1 MTRAR
6 SKNLTK
12 KETNKT
18 NMDLLKKYIRKVRT
32 PFLLTSIFLFLLSSA
47 GMAQGIARAG
57 LLEDMQIRPG
67 VVVEIPIDIEDVVD
81 LYGIEIELE
90 FDPTFWEFEDADPRR
105 EGIQPAIGTFLD
117 PGMTLFSIIDMEEG
131 RIHLVMSQVNPSE
144 AKSGDGNILVLYA
157 SALKTGVTSFEVTKV
172 ELSTRDGI
180 GIEVE
185 GVDGEVTIENE
196 APLVTATS
204 IPVVDPTQIIIIP
217 TYVPP
222 TATPIPTST
231 PRPTSTPQ
239 LTTMST
245 NAPAA
250 TDPSALSA
258 TALEVLTTATPVV
271 AVDQMKPTDVPPAE
285 STMVEESGNQ
295 GLFLGK
301 DTQGVLPW
309 VIVGG
314 AVLVIIVGAVVIARR
329 KHVNRPDHTD
339 STGGQNEG

>member
-1 MTRAR
+1 M
-6 SKNLTK
+6 SK
-12 KETNKT
+12 KEKT
-18 NMDLLKKYIRKVRT
+18 TKMELFQKFIRRIRT
-32 PFLLTSIFLFLLSSA
+32 PFLLTLIIFFLLTSEGSA
-47 GMAQGIARAG
+47 QAIARAG
-57 LLEDMQIRPG
+57 LLEDIQVRPG
-67 VVVEIPIDIEDVVD
+67 VAVEIPIDIEDVVD

-217 TYVPP
+217 TYSPP
-222 TATPIPTST
+222 TATATSRATST
-231 PRPTSTPQ
+231 PRPANTSQPTA
-239 LTTMST
+239 MNT
-245 NAPAA
+245 NVPTA
-250 TDPSALSA
+250 TATSALSE
-258 TALEVLTTATPVV
+258 TAAIASTATPAEGVGQV
-271 AVDQMKPTDVPPAE
+271 KPSDIPPAAQTE
-285 STMVEESGNQ
+285 AEESGTQ
-295 GLFLGK
+295 GRVLGK
-301 DTQGVLPW
+301 DSPGQLPW
-309 VIVGG
+309 VIAGG
-314 AVLVIIVGAVVIARR
+314 AVLVIIAGVVVYTRR
-329 KHVNRPDHTD
+329 KKVEQPEQSDH
-339 STGGQNEG
+339 